1 MELLDIDGENTM
13 NISFSEE
20 TKTVLFSQSLVL
32 DPPRTVTYAFINIHE
47 PSQSFSYEINNE
59 DLDSVSM
66 KDFFTNIFIDRR
78 ACFKAFDSF
87 GNSIKLNETVNY
99 YRGIQPF
106 YIEKVLHFSPRIPAF
121 PIQIKTPTG
130 KIIEFVIQASMTVL
144 ELKQSLEKSL
154 EISAKNQVLVFK
166 ECELDNDEN
175 FLCEYHLKYGSIINL
190 VLKMKS
196 ALNNSALCY
205 VNRIDNSQVILEE
218 YNLFETP
225 KWRTLTSYGLCIE
238 GFCTNISC
246 PAFQKLVLISKG
258 IGYYD
263 LASDQYNNFCPCCS
277 KYVKPEIFAFVNCSF
292 CYFGM
297 QCEFDRQVQKIVDVE
312 TMIPDGEYT
321 VLDLQEIYKYDWQ
334 SLKIFTRPFDIIVE
348 QPSCRYAA
356 LFQKKSGEICQICC
370 QDLQRFESIN
380 LSSCSHNFH
389 HQCYTQLA
397 HLNIKCPMCH
407 L

>member
-1 MELLDIDGENTM
+1 MELDGDGENAM

-20 TKTVLFSQSLVL
+20 TKTFLISQSTVL
-32 DPPRTVTYAFINIHE
+32 DTKYAVTFAFINIHE
-47 PSQSFSYEINNE
+47 PSQSFSYEINSE
-59 DLDSVSM
+59 DLDSISM

-87 GNSIKLNETVNY
+87 GNSIRLNETVNY

-106 YIEKVLHFSPRIPAF
+106 YIEKVVHFSPRIPTF

-130 KIIEFVIQASMTVL
+130 KIIEFIIQASMTVM
-144 ELKQSLEKSL
+144 ELKQDLEKSL
-154 EISAKNQVLVFK
+154 EISAKNQVLFFK

-175 FLCEYHLKYGSIINL
+175 FLCEYNLKYGSIINL
-190 VLKMKS
+190 TLKIKS
-196 ALNNSALCY
+196 SCFNNSALCH
-205 VNRIDNSQVILEE
+205 VNRIDESQVVLEE
-218 YNLFETP
+218 YNLLETP

-246 PAFQKLVLISKG
+246 PAFRNLVLISKG
-258 IGYYD
+258 MGYYD

-292 CYFGM
+292 CYFGV
-297 QCEFDRQVQKIVDVE
+297 QCELDRQVQKIIDVE
-312 TMIPDGEYT
+312 TMIPDNEYT
-321 VLDLQEIYKYDWQ
+321 VLDLHEIYKFDWQ
-334 SLKIFTRPFDIIVE
+334 SLKIFTRPYDIVFG
-348 QPSCRYAA
+348 QPSSRYTA
-356 LFQKKSGEICQICC
+356 LFKKKAGEICQICC
-370 QDLQRFESIN
+370 QDIQRFENIN
-380 LSSCSHNFH
+380 LPSCSHSFH
-389 HQCYTQLA
+389 HRCYVQLA